1 MQQYE
6 IELEKKSKQIGQMEA
21 EQQQIVQ
28 ENSNL
33 SHQLYVLKTKFN
45 ADDKGTDINA
55 LVTSDEEKIDRI
67 QKDQMVQLLKRNHDI
82 I

>member
-1 MQQYE
+1 
-6 IELEKKSKQIGQMEA
+6 MEA

-33 SHQLYVLKTKFN
+33 SHQLYVLKTRVN
-45 ADDKGTDINA
+45 ADGIGADASA

-67 QKDQMVQLLKRNHDI
+67 QKDQMV
-82 I
+82 

>member
-1 MQQYE
+1 
-6 IELEKKSKQIGQMEA
+6 MEA

-45 ADDKGTDINA
+45 ADEKGQGSKVI
-55 LVTSDEEKIDRI
+55 TSDEEQIDRI
-67 QKDQMVQLLKRNHDI
+67 
-82 I
+82 